1 MDLEVKL
8 PMILELDDKGAVNL
22 ANNWSVDGR
31 TLHMDVRNH
40 SLCEFKDL
48 GLLAVKSVPGDENDV
63 YIFTKSTLAKV
74 FERHTYPQTRQDQRL
89 FGECEARAWEGVRTQ
104 YLLWTRMQQE
114 NTVKRLEY

>member
-40 SLCEFKDL
+40 SICEFKDL
-48 GLLAVKSVPGDENDV
+48 GLLVVKSVPGDENDAD
-63 YIFTKSTLAKV
+63 IFTKSTLAKV
-74 FERHTYPQTRQDQRL
+74 FERHTYLSPNSSGSTIVWGMRGKSMGRCQNTIFAMDSDATRKH
-89 FGECEARAWEGVRTQ
+89 G
-104 YLLWTRMQQE
+104 
-114 NTVKRLEY
+114 